1 MERQIFLPANFQDFS
16 PPTLFASEGLL
27 FGPDVCWHQSLMGK
41 SLSAIQRFDPIK
53 SISQAIT
60 FPPCLSMILIR

>member
-1 MERQIFLPANFQDFS
+1 
-16 PPTLFASEGLL
+16 
-27 FGPDVCWHQSLMGK
+27 MGK

-60 FPPCLSMILIR
+60 FPPDSAVFVDDAYPLIQLPTHY